1 MSLTAVENLIEWK
14 MQRHL
19 EQRYSVKFCV
29 KLKKTATQTFRMIQE
44 DYQEEVMS
52 RGMVFM

>member
-1 MSLTAVENLIEWK
+1 